1 MSEEHIRRRLV
12 LKMGGKPETVYIDKI
27 TKFLIQQEEK
37 HKSQVLIINLSKK
50 KEGTLEF
57 SLENGEA
64 YELTNYVDPRR
75 DKPKPPD
82 YKPPEIQVSK
92 IEETIVEEMPDAPF
106 TMVHFVFLSV
116 LAGLSIASA
125 IVVWLILT
133 YGRAN

>member
-1 MSEEHIRRRLV
+1 
-12 LKMGGKPETVYIDKI
+12 MGGKPEAVYIDKI
-27 TKFLIQQEEK
+27 GKFLLQQEQK
-37 HKSQVLIINLSKK
+37 HNSQVLIINISKRK
-50 KEGTLEF
+50 AETLEF

-92 IEETIVEEMPDAPF
+92 LEETIVEEQPDMQF

-116 LAGLSIASA
+116 FVGLFIAS
-125 IVVWLILT
+125 IIIVWLILT
-133 YGRAN
+133 YTRAI